1 MRKRRTT
8 SKTSSVRTR
17 SIARAKRALLVLL
30 GALALATSP
39 ALARRDAP
47 PAIAEVFAR
56 YARAS
61 GSDRAPQTFE
71 TAGTLRGDGL
81 AGTFHTWRDGT
92 DERDEEHLGER
103 SETTLRLGSRLF
115 IQNASG
121 NVRELKGL
129 LYRRA
134 LTSDYVDS
142 DAFLREPER
151 ARYVATK
158 SIDERPAIGIE
169 VRATGGE
176 PETLWFDAA
185 NGLIVRLE
193 YLDGDGPTTVDLR
206 DYRSVEGLLVAYT
219 TVTSDGDTA
228 FDIVETTTSVLVNK
242 PVDPAHFALLR
253 SRVLLGSGVQVLPLE
268 ERGGH
273 YYVRVKVNGKPYIF
287 LIDTGAQSL
296 LLDSHVAKELAIP
309 EEGSLE
315 VRGTARG
322 GGLHTVHIA
331 SFSVGDLHLDDI
343 VASSLDI
350 GGSAAGAL
358 RFDGILGYPF
368 FAAALVELDF
378 GKKSMRVG
386 APGSFTPRG
395 ERVPIELDRAI
406 PEATLGVNGH
416 YRAPFIIDTGSSSD
430 VLLFRWFVDLHPGV
444 VPFTAQQGLNYGLG
458 GATSAYRSS
467 LDELTIGSTPMYH
480 RYTDVMLANQ
490 GAFADRSDAGNVGL
504 GVLRNF
510 VLTLDESNL
519 ALFIERASDFDD
531 GRSRKQFATVR

>member
-17 SIARAKRALLVLL
+17 SIARGRRALLVFL

-39 ALARRDAP
+39 ALARRDAT
-47 PAIAEVFAR
+47 PAIADVFAR

-61 GSDRAPQTFE
+61 GADRAPASLE

-81 AGTFHTWRDGT
+81 DGSFHSWRDGT
-92 DERDEEHLGER
+92 NERDEERLGER
-103 SETTLRLGSRLF
+103 SETTLRLGARLF
-115 IQNASG
+115 VQNASG

-142 DAFLREPER
+142 NAFLAEPKI
-151 ARYVATK
+151 ARYVGAK
-158 SIDERPAIGIE
+158 HIGEYSAIGIE
-169 VRATGGE
+169 VRAPGGE
-176 PETLWFDAA
+176 PETLWFDTQSGRIA
-185 NGLIVRLE
+185 RLE
-193 YLDGDGPTTVDLR
+193 YLDGDGPTTVDML
-206 DYRSVEGLLVAYT
+206 DYRTVDGVLVAYR

-228 FDIVETTTSVLVNK
+228 FDVIETTTSVA
-242 PVDPAHFALLR
+242 VDKAIDPTHFLPLAP
-253 SRVLLGSGVQVLPLE
+253 RVLLGSGVQTIPIE

-273 YYVRVKVNGKPYIF
+273 YYVRVNVNGKPYAF

-296 LLDSHVAKELAIP
+296 LIDSHVAKELAIP

-322 GGLHTVHIA
+322 GGLHTVHIESLA
-331 SFSVGDLHLDDI
+331 VGTLHLDDI
-343 VASSLDI
+343 VVSSLDI

-368 FAAALVELDF
+368 FASALVELDF
-378 GKKSMRVG
+378 AKKTMRVG
-386 APGSFTPRG
+386 APGSFVPRG

-416 YRAPFIIDTGSSSD
+416 YFAPFIIDTGSSSD

-444 VPFTAQQGLNYGLG
+444 VPFTAQQGLSYGLG
-458 GATSAYRSS
+458 GATNAYRSS
-467 LDELTIGSTPMYH
+467 LDEITIGSTAMYH
-480 RYTDVMLANQ
+480 RYTDVMLAKQ
-490 GAFADRSDAGNVGL
+490 GAFADRFDAGNVGL
-504 GVLRNF
+504 GVLHNF
-510 VLTLDESNL
+510 VLTLDEANL
-519 ALFIERASDFDD
+519 ALYLERAGDFDD
-531 GRSRKQFATVR
+531 GRSRKQFATAR